1 MILKIPPAPH
11 KKINMNDKD
20 RSKRVYKRLEE
31 AMTEEYCTYEEAKAA
46 VDKLRDV
53 YFNRKA
59 GNLLKNT
66 LIQEIAKQPTGNK
79 H

>member
-1 MILKIPPAPH
+1 M
-11 KKINMNDKD
+11 DKD
-20 RSKRVYKRLEE
+20 RSKRVYKRLE
-31 AMTEEYCTYEEAKAA
+31 AALTEENCTCEEARAA
-46 VDKLRDV
+46 VDKIREV

-66 LIQEIAKQPTGNK
+66 LIQEIAKHPTGDE

>member
-1 MILKIPPAPH
+1 M
-11 KKINMNDKD
+11 DKD
-20 RSKRVYKRLEE
+20 RSTRVYKRLE
-31 AMTEEYCTYEEAKAA
+31 AALTEENCTCEEARAA
-46 VDKLRDV
+46 VDKLREV

-66 LIQEIAKQPTGNK
+66 SLQEIAKQPTCDE

>member
-1 MILKIPPAPH
+1 M
-11 KKINMNDKD
+11 DD

-31 AMTEEYCTYEEAKAA
+31 AMTEEDCTYEEAKAA

-66 LIQEIAKQPTGNK
+66 LIQEIARQPTGNK